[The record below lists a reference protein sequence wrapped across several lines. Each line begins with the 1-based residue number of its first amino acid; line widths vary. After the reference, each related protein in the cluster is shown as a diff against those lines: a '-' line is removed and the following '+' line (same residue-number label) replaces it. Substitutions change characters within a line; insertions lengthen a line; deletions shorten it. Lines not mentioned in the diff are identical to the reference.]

1 MSIEDK
7 KSRNVYKPQMIIRL
21 PDYPE
26 YNHFTEIMSEKY
38 DTVIAHDT
46 EEMIRMVMAPREHL
60 ACIVV
65 DAKRGIEYNFDMHKK
80 MKSDMRFVA
89 IPTVVVTLEHSRED
103 MLICINEGASDY
115 IVLPEEDE
123 LVKLRVNNAIRS
135 KDSATFAEIEN
146 MLKQL
151 PSNIY
156 LKDAMGRYI
165 FATHYWH
172 HLLDAEE
179 QEWSIRGKTDLD
191 IRKDRENARLA
202 MESDQRIIETGVGT
216 NYIIEEKSDEK
227 TEYLELIKRPIFD
240 NNGNVSG
247 IIGLINDVTEQQL
260 LKMELEEKSKRDRLT
275 GLYNKATCED
285 MIRAA
290 LHSARENET
299 MAVMI
304 IDTDRF
310 KNINDTYGHTV
321 GDKVLEQIGDVISD
335 IFKGMDICGRFGGD
349 EFLVLMKNVNNR
361 DDVVTMGKELS
372 SFLKER
378 TKNEVYAKD
387 ISLSIGI
394 ALYPEHGKTF
404 MEVLSAADEALYYVK
419 DHGRDGLCIYQP
431 EQI

>member
-7 KSRNVYKPQMIIRL
+7 KSRNVYRPQMIIRL

-26 YNHFTEIMSEKY
+26 YDHFTEIMSEVY

-46 EEMIRMVMAPREHL
+46 DELISMVMGPREHL
-60 ACIVV
+60 ACIVI
-65 DAKRGIEYNFDMHKK
+65 DAKRGIEYNFAMHKQ
-80 MKSDMRFVA
+80 MKSDMRFVSV
-89 IPTVVVTLEHSRED
+89 PTVVLTLEHSRED
-103 MLICINEGASDY
+103 MLTCIEEGISDY

-156 LKDAMGRYI
+156 LKDSVGRYV

-172 HLLDAEE
+172 HLNDAEE

-191 IRKDRENARLA
+191 IRKDVENAKMA
-202 MESDQRIIETGVGT
+202 MEADSRIIETGEGT
-216 NYIIEEKSDEK
+216 NYIIEENSDGK
-227 TEYLELIKRPIFD
+227 IEYLELIKRPIFD

-247 IIGLINDVTEQQL
+247 IIGLINDVTQQQL

-285 MIRAA
+285 MIRAS
-290 LHSARENET
+290 LLGSKENESF
-299 MAVMI
+299 AVMI
-304 IDTDRF
+304 IDVDRF
-310 KNINDTYGHTV
+310 KNVNDTYGHTA
-321 GDKVLEQIGDVISD
+321 GDKVLEQIGCVIRD
-335 IFKGMDICGRFGGD
+335 TFKGKDICGRFGGD
-349 EFLVLMKNVNNR
+349 EFLVLLKNVKCR
-361 DDVVTMGKELS
+361 DDVIALGKKLS
-372 SFLKER
+372 GYLKER

-387 ISLSIGI
+387 VSLSIGV
-394 ALYPEHGKTF
+394 ALFPEHGKTF
-404 MEVLSAADEALYYVK
+404 LEILGAADEALYYVK
-419 DHGRDGLCIYQP
+419 EHGRDGIY
-431 EQI
+431 IYKS

>member
-1 MSIEDK
+1 
-7 KSRNVYKPQMIIRL
+7 
-21 PDYPE
+21 
-26 YNHFTEIMSEKY
+26 
-38 DTVIAHDT
+38 
-46 EEMIRMVMAPREHL
+46 
-60 ACIVV
+60 
-65 DAKRGIEYNFDMHKK
+65 
-80 MKSDMRFVA
+80 
-89 IPTVVVTLEHSRED
+89 
-103 MLICINEGASDY
+103 
-115 IVLPEEDE
+115 
-123 LVKLRVNNAIRS
+123 
-135 KDSATFAEIEN
+135 
-146 MLKQL
+146 
-151 PSNIY
+151 
-156 LKDAMGRYI
+156 MGRYI

-361 DDVVTMGKELS
+361 DDVVTLGKELS

-378 TKNEVYAKD
+378 IKNEVYAKD
-387 ISLSIGI
+387 VSLSIGI